1 MECRF
6 GPPKREGGH
15 KLIVLRVGSRTGCL
29 LGRITNREEGEPC
42 DLSPFLSARLQHV
55 RETRSQPARRDPI
68 PFDSQHVHDPIAAC
82 SRLRL
87 VSASIRSLP
96 DSNDQ
101 LAFFSI
107 RWSIQPD
114 LRFR

>member
-1 MECRF
+1 MLINDFDSLE
-6 GPPKREGGH
+6 
-15 KLIVLRVGSRTGCL
+15 KLAR
-29 LGRITNREEGEPC
+29 
-42 DLSPFLSARLQHV
+42 DLSPFLSSRLQPV

-82 SRLRL
+82 SRSRL
-87 VSASIRSLP
+87 VSASIRSRQTATRSRP

>member
-29 LGRITNREEGEPC
+29 LGRITNREEGE
-42 DLSPFLSARLQHV
+42 RLHV

-68 PFDSQHVHDPIAAC
+68 PFDSQHVHYPIAAC
-82 SRLRL
+82 SRSRL

-107 RWSIQPD
+107 RWSIQPG